1 MDNPKKLVTQGTQHT
16 RRRQT
21 KQKIQH
27 HVSWLYPSLFF
38 FAKPNLQISIKL
50 SFVHD
55 FGEDVDRL
63 HCSIKFSDDGYL
75 ISPPIFFAA
84 FVLLDLQFYVYVL
97 QIVVC
102 PFVLFLL
109 ANVLSVLLR
118 YTLKPGGELRCSGMV
133 SSFSCTSGDRCVNL
147 VTNPVISHE

>member
-1 MDNPKKLVTQGTQHT
+1 MENPEKLATLGTQNT

-21 KQKIQH
+21 KQKMQR
-27 HVSWLYPSLFF
+27 HVSWLYPSLEFRCQT
-38 FAKPNLQISIKL
+38 KPLDQYKTIL
-50 SFVHD
+50 VSFVHD

-63 HCSIKFSDDGYL
+63 HCSTKFCDGCYL
-75 ISPPIFFAA
+75 SFFGG